1 MLSRSG
7 KTERFRSFLPILVL
21 STLFAGCSSTDSQ
34 TVNTAVL
41 TIDRCSPS
49 TETDFRLARESR
61 ERLDDLVRDYRIG
74 GGDVLEVSIFELEK
88 RDEFKTLDIRIEE
101 SGEITIPLTGPLRA
115 GGLTVSELETKITEA
130 LIEGEFIKA
139 PRVSVIVKEYQSKKI
154 SVLGAVTKPGE
165 FMIRRNAATLLD
177 ALGMAGGPTEE
188 AGYEIYI
195 VRAEGKEERIA
206 VDLIALMEEG
216 DLDLNVVLGHGDAV
230 YVPKAKR
237 IYVVGFVR
245 KPGGFPL
252 HHPMTVL
259 EGIAMAE
266 GLMEQKA
273 SPRDCALKRLNNGV
287 EEIIPLDLVEI
298 ARGKSRNFFL
308 QPNDVIDIRQTTTR
322 LITLEFLD
330 FFKRIFH
337 FGYDLNPRRYD

>member
-1 MLSRSG
+1 M
-7 KTERFRSFLPILVL
+7 
-21 STLFAGCSSTDSQ
+21 
-34 TVNTAVL
+34 AVL

-61 ERLDDLVRDYRIG
+61 EKLADLAKDYRIG

-101 SGEITIPLTGPLRA
+101 SGNITIPLTGLLHA
-115 GGLTVSELETKITEA
+115 GGLTVSELETKITDA

-139 PRVSVIVKEYQSKKI
+139 PRVSIIVKEYQSKKI

-165 FMIRRNAATLLD
+165 YMIRRNATSLLD

-195 VRAEGKEERIA
+195 IRAEQKEVKIA

-216 DLDLNVVLGHGDAV
+216 NLDLNVVLGHGDAV
-230 YVPKAKR
+230 YLPKAKR

-252 HHPMTVL
+252 YHPMTVL

-273 SPRDCALKRLNNGV
+273 SPRCCALKRLNNGV

-298 ARGKSRNFFL
+298 ALGRDRNFFL

-322 LITLEFLD
+322 LVTLELLD
-330 FFKRIFH
+330 FFKGIFH